1 MVKALVGKISKNR
14 SIQLVQMLPMSVLPS
29 LLQFETIISSTASVS
44 LGMATSSLLSACTS
58 EHEKPEST
66 YNSNK
71 SMFSKIRNLP
81 PRASSIIYMAAAMS
95 LHYGGYE
102 FLRNSCLALFTSS
115 EVGFSNAAAFP
126 LANALISPFSLVV
139 IWIYGRLL
147 DYGGPRYALRNTT
160 LMSIVFVLLASTI
173 LQCNTPHI
181 VQQAVIGLSF
191 LFQNSYSYMLSSQQW
206 SFTDSVMTPNEGAFS
221 RYSLMVEIRRLTKM
235 NELGATYFSA
245 ITGFGSIVCVICG
258 SLVPLLL
265 PYTGLVGLFALTSV
279 TLTASMLLADRAYFL
294 AEKHG
299 FDPSQQE
306 VQSKVKNKNEKR
318 NRFKETA
325 SLFRRV
331 PTLGALLTEGLSF
344 QSLNTVVNVALV
356 RALKLE
362 LPDDLERTAF
372 TGKFYAA
379 VAGAS
384 AAMQFV
390 LMPIFMKRLEP
401 KMIWRVMPLVPFL
414 VCLIQALALGSVPL
428 VLICG
433 AQFFTKTMDYS
444 VRSTVYNLAYQPL
457 DYESRFVGKE
467 VISVLGS
474 RFGKSG
480 VSLVLSALTSAG
492 LLSSLRDLSYL
503 SLTASAGWIFS

>member
-1 MVKALVGKISKNR
+1 
-14 SIQLVQMLPMSVLPS
+14 
-29 LLQFETIISSTASVS
+29 
-44 LGMATSSLLSACTS
+44 MATSSLLSASTS
-58 EHEKPEST
+58 EQDQPTST
-66 YNSNK
+66 DNSTTGN
-71 SMFSKIRNLP
+71 SMLSKIRNLP

-126 LANALISPFSLVV
+126 LANALISPFSLIVL
-139 IWIYGRLL
+139 WIYGRLL
-147 DYGGPRYALRNTT
+147 DYGGPRHALRNTT

-173 LQCNTPHI
+173 LQCNTPRV
-181 VQQAVIGLSF
+181 VQQAVIGLAF
-191 LFQNSYSYMLSSQQW
+191 LFQNSYSYMLSAQQW
-206 SFTDSVMTPNEGAFS
+206 SFTDSVMTPNEGECWC
-221 RYSLMVEIRRLTKM
+221 YTLVWTMVDSSSNNISTQ
-235 NELGATYFSA
+235 GATYFSA

-258 SLVPLLL
+258 SLVPVLL

-279 TLTASMLLADRAYFL
+279 TLTASMLMADRAYFL

-306 VQSKVKNKNEKR
+306 ARSKSRDEGKKR

-344 QSLNTVVNVALV
+344 QSLNTIVNVALV
-356 RALKLE
+356 RVLKLE
-362 LPDDLERTAF
+362 IPDDIERTAF
-372 TGKFYAA
+372 TGKFYASI
-379 VAGAS
+379 AGAS

-401 KMIWRVMPLVPFL
+401 KIIWRVMPLVPFL
-414 VCLIQALALGSVPL
+414 VCLIQALPLGSLPL
-428 VLICG
+428 LLLCG

-467 VISVLGS
+467 VISVLGT

-480 VSLVLSALTSAG
+480 VSLLLSALTSAG
-492 LLSSLRDLSYL
+492 LLSSIRDLSYL
-503 SLTASAGWIFS
+503 SLTASTGWILS